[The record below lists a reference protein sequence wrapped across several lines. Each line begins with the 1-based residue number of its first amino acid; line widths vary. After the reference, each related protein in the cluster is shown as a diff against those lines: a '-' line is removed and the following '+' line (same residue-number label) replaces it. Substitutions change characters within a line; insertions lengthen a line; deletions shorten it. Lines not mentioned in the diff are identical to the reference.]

1 MDEQIDRLT
10 DSYVSDRL
18 IAKKRWE
25 VSALIADFNSKATTM
40 KERTIRTGWPL
51 KH

>member
-25 VSALIADFNSKATTM
+25 VSALIAQSHSTTM